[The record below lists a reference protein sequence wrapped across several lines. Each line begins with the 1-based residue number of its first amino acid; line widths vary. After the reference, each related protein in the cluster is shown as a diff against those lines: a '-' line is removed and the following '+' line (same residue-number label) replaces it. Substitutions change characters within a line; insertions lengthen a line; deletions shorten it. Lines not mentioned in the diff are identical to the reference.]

1 MPCSLALGRSAGG
14 PLLSGMAFILEP
26 VQRLF
31 LGNHRDGPIL
41 SIQGVLDGDHCQRN
55 MVNLVRS

>member
-1 MPCSLALGRSAGG
+1 
-14 PLLSGMAFILEP
+14 MAFILEP